1 MRYRRLYRSRTERM
15 LTGVCGGVAR
25 YLNADPTAVRVG
37 FVLLAVLTG
46 GLALL
51 AYPLM
56 WVVMPEE
63 PALPPAPPPAP
74 PSVLSPPVVA
84 QPAAA
89 PPAQV

>member
-1 MRYRRLYRSRTERM
+1 MNYRRLYRSRTERM
-15 LTGVCGGVAR
+15 LTGVCGGVAN

-51 AYPLM
+51 AYPLV

-63 PALPPAPPPAP
+63 PALPPATSPAP
-74 PSVLSPPVVA
+74 PSALSP
-84 QPAAA
+84 PAAA